1 MAYHAQTFLGFK
13 PDDQGRGKIYS
24 IDHDKLLIFGTWVHL
39 GMKNNCQQKFPNFMH
54 K

>member
-13 PDDQGRGKIYS
+13 PNDQGHGHFYGIGR
-24 IDHDKLLIFGTWVHL
+24 DNLLIFGRWVHL
-39 GMKNNCQQKFPNFMH
+39 GMNNTKKLKFPNFIH